1 MLKFKLY
8 YIKFI
13 LDYFHWFYHIIIV
26 TLVEKEDV
34 VEKLIL
40 RELGYSTLL
49 ILQIPIESRCLSRR
63 ALLYVYTLH
72 IFDEI
77 QRSKFTSIVYW

>member
-1 MLKFKLY
+1 M
-8 YIKFI
+8 
-13 LDYFHWFYHIIIV
+13 
-26 TLVEKEDV
+26 EKEDV

>member
-1 MLKFKLY
+1 MHMLKFKLY

-40 RELGYSTLL
+40 RELGFSTLL

-63 ALLYVYTLH
+63 ALLW
-72 IFDEI
+72 IFLWNTT
-77 QRSKFTSIVYW
+77 Q